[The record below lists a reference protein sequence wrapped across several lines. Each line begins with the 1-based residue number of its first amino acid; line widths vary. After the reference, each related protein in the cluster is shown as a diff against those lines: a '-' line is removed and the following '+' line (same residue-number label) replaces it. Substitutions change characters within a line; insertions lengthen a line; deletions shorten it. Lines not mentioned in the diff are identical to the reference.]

1 MLKRFFSIFIPLIAI
16 NLSPVILVDSPE
28 PVISELKVT
37 PTSGPAGTIYSI
49 SLRITGPEEIIPL
62 LHQRRE
68 GKETIDTPLRDD
80 GLQGDAEKGD
90 GVYTGHSDVPPTAA
104 KRVHHFEIFIKD
116 KAGRKSNVLKYQF
129 TVVSRKVI

>member
-1 MLKRFFSIFIPLIAI
+1 MLKQIAWIFVPLIAM
-16 NLSPVILVDSPE
+16 NLTPVILVDAPE

-49 SLRITGPEEIIPL
+49 SLRITGPEEVIPL

-90 GVYTGHSDVPPTAA
+90 GIYTGHSDVPPTAA
-104 KRVHHFEIFIKD
+104 KRVHHFEVFVKD
-116 KAGRKSNVLKYQF
+116 KTGRKSNVLEYRF
-129 TVVSRKVI
+129 TVVARKTL